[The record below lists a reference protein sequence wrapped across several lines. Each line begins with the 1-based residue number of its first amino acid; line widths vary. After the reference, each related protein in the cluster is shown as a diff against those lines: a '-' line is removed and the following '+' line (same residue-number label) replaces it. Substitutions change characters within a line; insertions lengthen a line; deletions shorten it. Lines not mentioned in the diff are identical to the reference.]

1 MQLTWQC
8 VDARSA
14 PFLDLELVCG
24 VPGLQGTD
32 KALSGQ
38 QMKKSRGNSY
48 NYRLAGIELS
58 QSSIQFERDLD
69 TLLVFLVLLVFPIIL
84 LDDAV

>member
-1 MQLTWQC
+1 
-8 VDARSA
+8 
-14 PFLDLELVCG
+14 
-24 VPGLQGTD
+24 
-32 KALSGQ
+32 
-38 QMKKSRGNSY
+38 MKKSRGNSY